1 MPLSSSVKPPS
12 PSWALRREGKERK
25 DVKLEEAAIRADISG
40 FVLDKGGYMK
50 SLYLEG
56 TVLTAVEEW
65 TSLAKTEM
73 ASLGED

>member
-12 PSWALRREGKERK
+12 PSWALRREGKDRN
-25 DVKLEEAAIRADISG
+25 DVKLEAAIRADISG
-40 FVLDKGGYMK
+40 FVWDKGGYAK

-73 ASLGED
+73 ASLDED